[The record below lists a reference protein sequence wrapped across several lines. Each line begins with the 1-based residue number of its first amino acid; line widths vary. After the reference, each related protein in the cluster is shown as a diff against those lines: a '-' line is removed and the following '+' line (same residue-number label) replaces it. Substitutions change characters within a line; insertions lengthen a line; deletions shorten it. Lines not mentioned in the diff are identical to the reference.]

1 MKRRSKRH
9 DAPVDAAG
17 RAVGWAQAVTGVE
30 RPVDNLYRITPTLY
44 RSAQPR
50 REDVPALQALGI
62 KTVISFRSF
71 NSDERTFRGSPGGSG
86 IDLVR
91 VPIDTWSINDDEVQ
105 RALVAIRE
113 AEKKGPVLIHCWHGA
128 DRTGVVAAVYRMALQ
143 GWSKD
148 AARHEMLRGGFGY
161 HTLWRNIPR
170 YLEQLDVGAM
180 REALTKASRAPLENS
195 QKLLGQCTPTSAR

>member
-1 MKRRSKRH
+1 MKRRSKRQ
-9 DAPVDAAG
+9 DAPVEVRPKEWAESLAG
-17 RAVGWAQAVTGVE
+17 GDHRVE
-30 RPVDNLYRITPTLY
+30 NLHRITPTLY

-105 RALVAIRE
+105 RALVAIYE

-128 DRTGVVAAVYRMALQ
+128 DRTGVVAAVYRMVVQ
-143 GWSKD
+143 GWTKD
-148 AARHEMLRGGFGY
+148 AARHEMFRGGYGY

-180 REALTKASRAPLENS
+180 R
-195 QKLLGQCTPTSAR
+195 ARLAVG

>member
-9 DAPVDAAG
+9 YASVELRPDE
-17 RAVGWAQAVTGVE
+17 WATPLSDGE
-30 RPVDNLYRITPTLY
+30 PRVDNLHRITPTLY

-71 NSDERTFRGSPGGSG
+71 NSDERALRGSG

-91 VPIDTWSINDDEVQ
+91 VPIDTWSINDDEVR

-161 HTLWRNIPR
+161 HALWRNIPS
-170 YLEQLDVGAM
+170 YLERVDAQTM
-180 REALTKASRAPLENS
+180 RAASTA
-195 QKLLGQCTPTSAR
+195 G

>member
-9 DAPVDAAG
+9 DAPVEVRPKEWAESLAG
-17 RAVGWAQAVTGVE
+17 GDHRVE
-30 RPVDNLYRITPTLY
+30 NLHRITPTLY

-105 RALVAIRE
+105 RALVAIYE

-128 DRTGVVAAVYRMALQ
+128 DRTGVVAAVYRMVVQ
-143 GWSKD
+143 GWTKD
-148 AARHEMLRGGFGY
+148 AALHEMFRGGYGY

-180 REALTKASRAPLENS
+180 R
-195 QKLLGQCTPTSAR
+195 ARLAVG

>member
-9 DAPVDAAG
+9 YAEVAVRPEAWADAM
-17 RAVGWAQAVTGVE
+17 TGQGHRLE
-30 RPVDNLYRITPTLY
+30 NLHRITPTLY
-44 RSAQPR
+44 RSAQPK

-71 NSDERTFRGSPGGSG
+71 NSDERALRGSG

-91 VPIDTWSINDDEVQ
+91 VPIDTWSIDDDKVR

-128 DRTGVVAAVYRMALQ
+128 DRTGVIAAVYRMALQ
-143 GWSKD
+143 GWDKD
-148 AARHEMLRGGFGY
+148 AARHEMFRGGFGY
-161 HTLWRNIPR
+161 HTLWRNIPS
-170 YLEQLDVGAM
+170 YLARVDVEGM
-180 REALTKASRAPLENS
+180 RAGLMDSR
-195 QKLLGQCTPTSAR
+195 

>member
-9 DAPVDAAG
+9 YAPVEVRPDE
-17 RAVGWAQAVTGVE
+17 WADSLASSE
-30 RPVDNLYRITPTLY
+30 HRLENLHRITPTLY
-44 RSAQPR
+44 RSAQPK
-50 REDVPALQALGI
+50 REDVPALKALGI

-71 NSDERTFRGSPGGSG
+71 NSDERALRGSG

-128 DRTGVVAAVYRMALQ
+128 DRTGVVAAVYRMAMQ
-143 GWSKD
+143 GWTKD
-148 AARHEMLRGGFGY
+148 AARHEMFRGGFGY
-161 HTLWRNIPR
+161 HTLWRNIPS
-170 YLEQLDVGAM
+170 YLGRVDAETM
-180 REALTKASRAPLENS
+180 RAAVAAVEAR
-195 QKLLGQCTPTSAR
+195 